1 MHGFT
6 IGVA

>member
-6 IGVA
+6 I